1 MLNIFSCP
9 YWSSVYLLWISAY
22 SGPLTI
28 FKLGCLFF
36 FLLLSCICSLY
47 ILKTD
52 LLSDV
57 QFANIFSHSIGCLFI
72 LMMVSFSVQK
82 VFHFIDPICLFLL
95 LFPFLW
101 VRATK
106 TLLRLISMWLLPM
119 LSSRNWM
126 ASSLTLKYLIHIK
139 LILCMV

>member
-22 SGPLTI
+22 SGPLPI

-36 FLLLSCICSLY
+36 CCWVVYVLY
-47 ILKTD
+47 IFWKLTS
-52 LLSDV
+52 SDV
-57 QFANIFSHSIGCLFI
+57 WFANIFSHSIGCLFI
-72 LMMVSFSVQK
+72 LMMVFFSVQK

-95 LFPFLW
+95 LFP
-101 VRATK
+101 
-106 TLLRLISMWLLPM
+106 LLLSQSHKNTAKNSTWLLLM
-119 LSSRNWM
+119 LSFSNWM
-126 ASSLTLKYLIHIK
+126 VSSLKFKYLIHIK